1 MKPYPFEY
9 TRVSSLEQ
17 AVTLLHREE
26 EPRIIAGGQSLM
38 PILAMRLAA
47 PSRLIDIGALSA
59 LRGIERRG
67 EVLRIGALVRHAE
80 VMASAEVAEAVP
92 LLARAIT
99 HVAHPAVRN
108 RGTFGGSVC
117 LADPAAELPAV
128 CTALGATFEVFG
140 RDGLRTIPA
149 REFFLDIYETALA
162 PDEILVAAQLPVA
175 CPKERFGFEE
185 IARRHGDFAIVGL
198 AVRAR
203 IEDAAFADLD
213 LCFFGASPRPV
224 LARNAARAL
233 IGREFTAE
241 AELAAIAALA
251 EDLDPQEDAQAD
263 AAMRLHLAG
272 VLLKR
277 RLAEVAGK
285 EAEK

>member
-9 TRVSSLEQ
+9 TRVSSLEE
-17 AVTLLHREE
+17 AVTLLQRED
-26 EPRIIAGGQSLM
+26 EPRIIAGGQSLV

-47 PSRLIDIGALSA
+47 PSRLIDIGGLSA

-67 EVLRIGALVRHAE
+67 DVLRIGALARHAE

-92 LLARAIT
+92 LLARAIS

-140 RDGLRTIPA
+140 SDGLRTIPA

-203 IEDAAFADLD
+203 MEGTLFAELD

-224 LARNAARAL
+224 LAQNAARAV
-233 IGREFTAE
+233 IGQELTDETQQAAVSALTA
-241 AELAAIAALA
+241 
-251 EDLDPQEDAQAD
+251 DLDPQEDAQAD
-263 AAMRLHLAG
+263 AEMRLHLAG

-277 RLAEVAGK
+277 RLAEIAGK
-285 EAEK
+285 ERQQ